1 MEFDQEVIKCLT
13 SMSKSTVDIDLLKQ
27 KLDGQ
32 LETAQLKNQIKET
45 EKQKK
50 EISEQSTE
58 KIQQLQ
64 MSLEAFKCI
73 LAQLIV
79 VVESFL
85 PIIKERVAED
95 DQGLKQIEVVLM
107 LAKTLSNQQ
116 FIDIEQIKQTT
127 KSL

>member
-85 PIIKERVAED
+85 PIIRERVAED